1 MVELLNKLYLQNEI
15 SDEVRQQILK
25 AYYNNA

>member
-1 MVELLNKLYLQNEI
+1 MVELLNRLYLQNEI

-25 AYYNNA
+25 AYYNNV

>member
-1 MVELLNKLYLQNEI
+1 MVELLNRLYLQNEI